1 MTQALEAVLTELSKV
16 KDGFNEDDIERL
28 FQNVYLELGYKTVG
42 RDILGKRKSK
52 KSGIP
57 DVRLLNSD
65 DSIQVIVELKKPELA
80 KFVRRVLEL
89 CGTVDTQEFLALEVP
104 INSKDQTRYLETLA
118 AWESEVSVLS
128 GEIEKLEA
136 ELNDVVYEVYGLNA
150 ADREVI
156 EEFLKRF

>member
-1 MTQALEAVLTELSKV
+1 MTQALEAALTELSKV

-80 KFVRRVLEL
+80 KFIRRVLEL
-89 CGTVDTQEFLALEVP
+89 RGMVDTQEFLALEVP
-104 INSKDQTRYLETLA
+104 INSKDQTRYLEMLA

-136 ELNDVVYEVYGLNA
+136 ELNDVV
-150 ADREVI
+150 
-156 EEFLKRF
+156 